1 MSVDRF
7 CLLAGIEA
15 LDEMLA
21 ADAEAL
27 CGPPHARGSERRGHR
42 WGTTTSELAFQGAR
56 VKIVRPRVRAL
67 GGGELSLSSF
77 ELLSDPELLRA
88 WAMNLMVL
96 GVSTRKYGRAT
107 RLPADAGGDLPSAA
121 GDGGSKSAVSRRFV
135 ALTRKKLKAW
145 LASPLDE
152 LDLLVLQIDG
162 LHVGDHVMVAAIGI
176 DGGGEKHVLGLAEGA
191 TENTAT
197 V

>member
-1 MSVDRF
+1 MSKTTRN
-7 CLLAGIEA
+7 
-15 LDEMLA
+15 A
-21 ADAEAL
+21 ASSKAQ
-27 CGPPHARGSERRGHR
+27 
-42 WGTTTSELAFQGAR
+42 ELAFERTGLQA
-56 VKIVRPRVRAL
+56 
-67 GGGELSLSSF
+67 GGGELSLPSF
-77 ELLSDPELLRA
+77 ELLSDPELLHA

-121 GDGGSKSAVSRRFV
+121 GDGGSKSAVSLRFV

-145 LASPLDE
+145 LASPRED

-176 DGGGEKHVLGLAEGA
+176 DGGGEKHVLGLAEAA
-191 TENTAT
+191 TENRAS